1 MRFVRFLKS
10 YWYTLIGLVLVII
23 ILVSPESKS
32 YKKDIVYNTNH
43 TYLSKICIYVKGEVQ
58 VKGKMY
64 YYEGDTI
71 LDLLNSSGITDY
83 TNSSSLKLDEALKD
97 GYTYD
102 ISFNEGKEITVKN
115 NTTQITDLVNVS
127 RVTENVTDKVNI
139 NTATLDILK
148 TLEGIGDAKAKA
160 IINYRSSNP
169 FKDINDLK
177 NVSGIT
183 DKIYEQIENYI
194 TV

>member
-43 TYLSKICIYVKGEVQ
+43 TYLSKICVYVKGEVQ

-71 LDLLNSSGITDY
+71 LDLLKSSGITDY

-169 FKDINDLK
+169 FKEITDLK

>member
-43 TYLSKICIYVKGEVQ
+43 TYLSKICVYVKGEVQ

-71 LDLLNSSGITDY
+71 LDLLKSSGITDY

-115 NTTQITDLVNVS
+115 NTTQIIDLVNVS

-160 IINYRSSNP
+160 IINYRNTNP
-169 FKDINDLK
+169 FKDITDLK

>member
-43 TYLSKICIYVKGEVQ
+43 TYLSKICVYVKGEVQ

-71 LDLLNSSGITDY
+71 LDLLKSSGITDY

-160 IINYRSSNP
+160 IINYRNTNL
-169 FKDINDLK
+169 FKEITDLK

>member
-43 TYLSKICIYVKGEVQ
+43 TYLSKICVYVKGEVQ

-71 LDLLNSSGITDY
+71 LDLLKSSGITDY
-83 TNSSSLKLDEALKD
+83 TNSSSLKLDEVLKD

-169 FKDINDLK
+169 FKEITDLK

>member
-43 TYLSKICIYVKGEVQ
+43 TYLSKICVYVKGEVQ

-169 FKDINDLK
+169 FKNITDLK

>member
-43 TYLSKICIYVKGEVQ
+43 TYLSKICVYVKGEVQ

-169 FKDINDLK
+169 FKEITDLK

>member
-43 TYLSKICIYVKGEVQ
+43 TYLSKICVYVKGEVQ

-71 LDLLNSSGITDY
+71 LDLLKSSGITDY

>member
-43 TYLSKICIYVKGEVQ
+43 TYLSKICVYVKGEVQ

-71 LDLLNSSGITDY
+71 LDLLKSSGITDY

-169 FKDINDLK
+169 FKAITDLK

>member
-1 MRFVRFLKS
+1 MRFLRLLRE
-10 YWYTLIGLVLVII
+10 YWFTLIGLVLVIVV
-23 ILVSPESKS
+23 LVIPESKS

-43 TYLSKICIYVKGEVQ
+43 TYPSKIIVYVKGEVAI
-58 VKGKMY
+58 KGKMY

-102 ISFNEGKEITVKN
+102 ISYNEGKEITITN
-115 NTTQITDLVNVS
+115 NSTQASSIVS
-127 RVTENVTDKVNI
+127 STHVASNESDKVNI
-139 NTATLDILK
+139 NTASIDVLK
-148 TLEGIGDAKAKA
+148 TLDGIGDTKASA
-160 IINYRSSNP
+160 IIKYRETNK
-169 FKDINDLK
+169 FKSPEDIK

-183 DKIYEQIENYI
+183 DSIYDKIKDYI
-194 TV
+194 TC